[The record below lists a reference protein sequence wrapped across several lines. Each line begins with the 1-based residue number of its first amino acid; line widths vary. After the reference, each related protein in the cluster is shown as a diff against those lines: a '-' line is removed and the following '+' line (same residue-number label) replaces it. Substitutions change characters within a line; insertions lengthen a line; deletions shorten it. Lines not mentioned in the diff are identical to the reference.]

1 MTEELLWKRVV
12 EKERVD
18 SVVAVAVESLVMEP
32 EEVSDSVEVTDSVEA
47 VDPVEASVEVG
58 SSEVLVESEEAHSP
72 TISGTESAPLPM
84 ATRLVPQSSLL
95 ASQTFSLSQS

>member
-1 MTEELLWKRVV
+1 MTEEVLWKRVV

-58 SSEVLVESEEAHSP
+58 SSEVLVESEAHSP